1 VLVVVAA
8 VEEWAIVI
16 QGGGPVPHGNVNPE
30 GNVTPEGGPV
40 KAAEFV
46 VEAVELELEN
56 AEVVVGLGVVLGA
69 MLAVVVS
76 VLMLDAGTG
85 VVKADDSL
93 LF

>member
-1 VLVVVAA
+1 MVAA

-16 QGGGPVPHGNVNPE
+16 QGGGPVPHGNV
-30 GNVTPEGGPV
+30 TPEGRPV
-40 KAAEFV
+40 KTAESV
-46 VEAVELELEN
+46 VEAVELELEK

-85 VVKADDSL
+85 VVKADD
-93 LF
+93 